1 MVGRVKSR
9 VRSAV
14 LKPVPGAPMIRSAGM
29 VQSVKYSSQVGEPL
43 MPILRSL
50 GPTAKPGSSRWTANA
65 EMPLA
70 FFSGSVTAMTVYH
83 SEMPALVI
91 HALVPLSTQESPSRR
106 ARVVIA
112 AASEP
117 ASRSES
123 P

>member
-1 MVGRVKSR
+1 
-9 VRSAV
+9 
-14 LKPVPGAPMIRSAGM
+14 
-29 VQSVKYSSQVGEPL
+29 

-50 GPTAKPGSSRWTANA
+50 GPTAKPGSSRWTTNA

-70 FFSGSVTAMTVYH
+70 PFSGSVTAMTVYH

-91 HALVPLSTQESPSRR
+91 QALVPLSTQVSPSSR
-106 ARVVIA
+106 ARVFIA